1 MDLTEVAMVQ
11 AITEEMDL
19 TEVAVVQAIMEE
31 MVLTAVEVGPTETL
45 TQAVLIAAVTALE
58 TIALDNVHADPPRL
72 QQTLRRLA
80 LCSVAGIRY
89 CFLLR
94 AAPKKVLTLTYSAML
109 PVYRST

>member
-1 MDLTEVAMVQ
+1 MVQ
-11 AITEEMDL
+11 AITEEMG
-19 TEVAVVQAIMEE
+19 QAIMEE
-31 MVLTAVEVGPTETL
+31 TVRTAVEMGPMEVTP
-45 TQAVLIAAVTALE
+45 TQAVLIAAETALE

-72 QQTLRRLA
+72 QQTSRRLA